1 MSGMQAKQPAP
12 AAPMAPMMQQPLPMP
27 PSMQN
32 IDIFQPSMPMQMAM
46 GGSVPRKTQIAGQPH
61 MLSYI
66 TPGEA
71 GVLRA
76 MGGAGRPGPGGIP
89 SFFFDFFEGAAPLVA
104 VKTILIA
111 KALALVAL
119 MM

>member
-1 MSGMQAKQPAP
+1 
-12 AAPMAPMMQQPLPMP
+12 MAPMMQQPLPMP

-46 GGSVPRKTQIAGQPH
+46 GGSVPRNTQIAGQPH

-66 TPGEA
+66 APGEA

-76 MGGAGRPGPGGIP
+76 MGGAGRPGRAVFRHFSLILMR
-89 SFFFDFFEGAAPLVA
+89 AAPLVA
-104 VKTILIA
+104 AETTLIA